1 MKEGLPQPNTRAKLL
16 DKEKR
21 VLFMSK
27 IRRCPILCSTGTLRF
42 YRIATV
48 NQHPSTINRQPAL
61 VNRQPSAVNR
71 QPSTSNIRP
80 EDSL

>member
-16 DKEKR
+16 DKEKW

-42 YRIATV
+42 YRIATI
-48 NQHPSTINRQPAL
+48 SRQPAL